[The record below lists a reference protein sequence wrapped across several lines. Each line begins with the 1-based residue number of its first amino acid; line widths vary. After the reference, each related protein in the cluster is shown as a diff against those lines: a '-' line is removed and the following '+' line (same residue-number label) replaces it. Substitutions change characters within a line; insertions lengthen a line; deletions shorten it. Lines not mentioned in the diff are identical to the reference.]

1 MTIVNILR
9 REKLSGDELN
19 NKIDS
24 WLKTP
29 SPSVSPSPESPGS
42 LKGLDQDEIEM
53 ELILKGLDQ
62 DEIEMELIKRD
73 RQEILDCYYK
83 NHPDEKRITLRSVSP
98 VRKLF
103 VGPDTFN

>member
-29 SPSVSPSPESPGS
+29 SPSVSPSPESPCS
-42 LKGLDQDEIEM
+42 
-53 ELILKGLDQ
+53 LKGLDQ